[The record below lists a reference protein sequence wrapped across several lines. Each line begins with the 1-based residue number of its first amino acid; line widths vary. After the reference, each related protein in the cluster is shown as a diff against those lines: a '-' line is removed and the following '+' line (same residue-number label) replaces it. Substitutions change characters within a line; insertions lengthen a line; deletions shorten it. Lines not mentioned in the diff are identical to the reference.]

1 MKASWHAS
9 FIAQAKKYQTH
20 YETPHVIVVTRVFP
34 KKQKGLCVLK
44 GIPITEKCAAVSLAT
59 IVREGIIE
67 IARLGLSGRSRDE
80 KSQELYN
87 YIVGDK
93 FRTRFREIADGIS
106 LLREQQDKERTWHE
120 RVLI

>member
-1 MKASWHAS
+1 M
-9 FIAQAKKYQTH
+9 
-20 YETPHVIVVTRVFP
+20 
-34 KKQKGLCVLK
+34 
-44 GIPITEKCAAVSLAT
+44 AT